1 MIYPNEYC
9 NEYRLPLRL
18 WLCKRLKIFEV
29 RIENP
34 REESEGLHIL
44 HIGESEGLQILAA
57 SRYRR
62 RADAVGDSA
71 DRTRG
76 GVRRRIHNEEAVRQ
90 NTGDAKPEQA
100 R

>member
-34 REESEGLHIL
+34 RE
-44 HIGESEGLQILAA
+44 ESEGLQILAA